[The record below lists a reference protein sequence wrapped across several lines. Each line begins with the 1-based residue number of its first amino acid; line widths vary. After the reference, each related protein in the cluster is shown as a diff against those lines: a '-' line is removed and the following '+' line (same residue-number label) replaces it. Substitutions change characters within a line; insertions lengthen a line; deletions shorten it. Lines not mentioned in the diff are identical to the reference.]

1 MMATARNRNALVWGI
16 ILILIGVIFI
26 TDSLNINIFDFAA
39 RLWPLILIF
48 WGGWKLYFGLKDRKE
63 GQEAGGTQDQP

>member
-1 MMATARNRNALVWGI
+1 MATPRNRTALAWGI

-26 TDSLNINIFDFAA
+26 TDNLNINVFDFAA

-48 WGGWKLYFGLKDRKE
+48 WGAWKLYFGLKEKNE
-63 GQEAGGTQDQP
+63 AQETGGLARE